1 MNLSGISYESFADG
15 EGVRVSVFVSGCHR
29 HCPGC
34 FNPEAQNF
42 DFGECLT
49 GGIRSGISKHLAKP
63 YISGLTMLGGEPMD
77 EENVAGTL
85 QIVRLAKALGKTVW
99 IYSGYTFEE
108 LISRC
113 DSQTQDVLRETDVL
127 VDGPFIEALRDAT
140 LAFRG
145 SSNQRIIDVQESLRI
160 GKAVLYKDGL

>member
-1 MNLSGISYESFADG
+1 
-15 EGVRVSVFVSGCHR
+15 
-29 HCPGC
+29 
-34 FNPEAQNF
+34 
-42 DFGECLT
+42 
-49 GGIRSGISKHLAKP
+49 
-63 YISGLTMLGGEPMD
+63 MD

-85 QIVRLAKALGKTVW
+85 QIIRLAKALGKTVW

-145 SSNQRIIDVQESLRI
+145 SSNQRIIDVQKSLHS
-160 GKAVLYKDGL
+160 GKVVLYKDGLQVSM

>member
-42 DFGECLT
+42 EFGKRLT
-49 GGIRSGISKHLAKP
+49 REIQSDISEHLLKTHV
-63 YISGLTMLGGEPMD
+63 SGLTMLGGEPMD
-77 EENVAGTL
+77 EENIPGTL
-85 QIVRLAKALGKTVW
+85 QIVRLAKGLGKTVW

-108 LISRC
+108 LFSRH
-113 DSQTQDVLRETDVL
+113 DPLTQGVLRGTDVL
-127 VDGPFIEALRDAT
+127 VDGPFIEAQKDAT

-145 SSNQRIIDVQESLRI
+145 SSNQRIIDVQKSLYA
-160 GKAVLYKDGL
+160 GSVVLYEGKF